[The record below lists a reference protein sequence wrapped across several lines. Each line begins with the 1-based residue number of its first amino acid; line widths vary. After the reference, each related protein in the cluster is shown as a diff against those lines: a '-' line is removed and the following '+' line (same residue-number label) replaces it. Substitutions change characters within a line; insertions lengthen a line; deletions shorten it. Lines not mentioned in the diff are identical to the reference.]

1 MDAPPERHLDTLLDV
16 VEWGRVPYREAMRR
30 QRERWEAV
38 LAERAAPALFLLE
51 HDPVITL
58 GRRAGDDHL
67 RLGRAQLAAQGIEV
81 IETDRGGEA
90 TYHGPGQLTLY
101 AVLPVQRMKLG
112 AADLVRLLAAAI
124 GSTLREL
131 GIHAPYD
138 PDRPGLWVGEPE
150 RRKICAVGMR
160 IQRGVSLHGAA
171 VNVSTRLEAFSLFV
185 PCGMPDA
192 SATSI
197 LAETGSAPD
206 PAALGRTIA
215 ERFAAG
221 AGLSLRT
228 ETGSAPPAR

>member
-1 MDAPPERHLDTLLDV
+1 MAAAPQLPLDRLLDV
-16 VEWGRVPYREAMRR
+16 VEWGRIPYREAMRR

-38 LAERAAPALFLLE
+38 RTERAAPALFLLE

-58 GRRAGDDHL
+58 GRRASEDHL
-67 RLGRAQLAAQGIEV
+67 RLGRTQLAAQGIEV

-124 GSTLREL
+124 RSTLEDL
-131 GIHAPYD
+131 DIHAPYD
-138 PDRPGLWVGEPE
+138 PERPGLWVGDGEG
-150 RRKICAVGMR
+150 RKICAVGMR

-185 PCGMPDA
+185 PCGMPEA
-192 SATSI
+192 TATSI
-197 LAETGSAPD
+197 LAETGSAPE
-206 PAALGRTIA
+206 PAALGRSIA
-215 ERFAAG
+215 GRLAASV
-221 AGLSLRT
+221 GLTVRAAM
-228 ETGSAPPAR
+228 GSDTPAR